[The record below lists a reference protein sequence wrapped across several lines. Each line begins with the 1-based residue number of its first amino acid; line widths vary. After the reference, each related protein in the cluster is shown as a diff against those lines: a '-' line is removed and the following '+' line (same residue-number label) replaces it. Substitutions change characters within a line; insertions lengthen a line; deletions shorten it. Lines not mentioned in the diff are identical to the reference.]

1 MEINNSNY
9 EEYFLLYADK
19 ELSESERR
27 EVEDFVQQH
36 PELKEEF
43 EMILMTINVPEEELV
58 LADKSFLKKN
68 QESFI
73 DEKNFEEVFVLYHD
87 DELTAVEKKE
97 VEEFLVKFP
106 EYLSEF
112 ELFRKSKLVADDI
125 VFADK
130 HSLYHKEKERK
141 VVPLYIL
148 KYMAAAGFVGF
159 AIWFSINYFNQP
171 ARDQSIAME
180 KPVASVKL
188 KDNNSSAS
196 NASTV
201 PGEIVSK
208 EADNEEKENQKIDAQ
223 LLNENSNNNSIAR
236 VLKNT
241 EQPDNKNSNRVQKF
255 IPIKNSVQKEM
266 IVSKEPIND
275 IPETLAVAGNTF
287 QTQQAANNDETLAV
301 NQVPDMKVQQASY
314 AINEGASDENYV
326 FYNVTTEEFNKTKV
340 GGFLKKVKRIV
351 ERTNPIAQL
360 LSGDG
365 DQVAAK

>member
-1 MEINNSNY
+1 MEINNNNY

-19 ELSESERR
+19 ELSESGRR
-27 EVEDFVQQH
+27 EVEDFLQQH

-43 EMILMTINVPEEELV
+43 EMILMTINVPEEEET

-73 DEKNFEEVFVLYHD
+73 DEKNFEEIFVLYHD
-87 DELTAVEKKE
+87 NELTANEKVE
-97 VEEFLVKFP
+97 VEEFLVRFP

-112 ELFRKSKLVADDI
+112 ELFGKSKLVADDV

-130 HSLYHKEKERK
+130 QSLYQKEKDRK
-141 VVPLYIL
+141 IVPLYVL

-159 AIWFSINYFNQP
+159 AIWFSLSYFNQP
-171 ARDQSIAME
+171 AREQSIAME
-180 KPVASVKL
+180 RPVPSVRL
-188 KDNNSSAS
+188 NNNSPAS

-201 PGEIVSK
+201 PGEIVKK
-208 EADNEEKENQKIDAQ
+208 ELDNEEKENQKDDVE
-223 LLNENSNNNSIAR
+223 LVNENSNKNSIAR
-236 VLKNT
+236 VV
-241 EQPDNKNSNRVQKF
+241 KNSDQADKKQSNEVQKF

-266 IVSKEPIND
+266 IVSKEPID
-275 IPETLAVAGNTF
+275 DEPATLGVAENTV
-287 QTQQAANNDETLAV
+287 QSQPTALDAESRAV
-301 NQVPDMKVQQASY
+301 NQLPDMKVQQATF
-314 AINEGASDENYV
+314 AQNDGANDENYV

>member
-1 MEINNSNY
+1 
-9 EEYFLLYADK
+9 
-19 ELSESERR
+19 
-27 EVEDFVQQH
+27 
-36 PELKEEF
+36 
-43 EMILMTINVPEEELV
+43 
-58 LADKSFLKKN
+58 
-68 QESFI
+68 
-73 DEKNFEEVFVLYHD
+73 
-87 DELTAVEKKE
+87 
-97 VEEFLVKFP
+97 
-106 EYLSEF
+106 
-112 ELFRKSKLVADDI
+112 
-125 VFADK
+125 
-130 HSLYHKEKERK
+130 
-141 VVPLYIL
+141 
-148 KYMAAAGFVGF
+148 
-159 AIWFSINYFNQP
+159 
-171 ARDQSIAME
+171 
-180 KPVASVKL
+180 
-188 KDNNSSAS
+188 
-196 NASTV
+196 
-201 PGEIVSK
+201 
-208 EADNEEKENQKIDAQ
+208 
-223 LLNENSNNNSIAR
+223 

-287 QTQQAANNDETLAV
+287 QTQQANNDETLAV